1 MESHHFGAIDTT
13 STRPGRSVPSRLFE
27 ASAEKQQWLT
37 KVKQFGFTLQ
47 KAPEHLQKDQEVVTA
62 AVREN
67 GRALQFASVELK
79 SNQDVAS
86 RLR

>member
-1 MESHHFGAIDTT
+1 M
-13 STRPGRSVPSRLFE
+13 
-27 ASAEKQQWLT
+27 
-37 KVKQFGFTLQ
+37 KQFGFTL
-47 KAPEHLQKDQEVVTA
+47 KDAPEHLQKDQEVVTA

-67 GRALQFASVELK
+67 GEALLFASVELK